1 MHHRY
6 LMIFFRLKSILL
18 RYLILRTRCSC
29 VYIVFEL
36 VCKINDVMYVH
47 QPFSTGKNDELNLLI
62 VESIHRSID
71 YPPPQ

>member
-1 MHHRY
+1 
-6 LMIFFRLKSILL
+6 
-18 RYLILRTRCSC
+18 
-29 VYIVFEL
+29 
-36 VCKINDVMYVH
+36 MYVH